1 MESSLSLMQLLD
13 QSDASRP
20 KIRDATSAKA
30 FACVTQC
37 PSVLLQTLLLRCM
50 EHTKQ
55 LQLMALSKSEVY
67 TTLSQWLQVG
77 SDLLEC

>member
-1 MESSLSLMQLLD
+1 MQLLD

-20 KIRDATSAKA
+20 KIKDSVSAKA

-37 PSVLLQTLLLRCM
+37 PSVLLQTMLLRCLQ
-50 EHTKQ
+50 HTKQ

-67 TTLSQWLQVG
+67 TTLAQWLQVSPHMLHG
-77 SDLLEC
+77 APSCQ